1 MKLEKEILDDIFKLE
16 TQLHYTIDSEE
27 RRAMA
32 MYEFV
37 RGMKKIYEI
46 RKKTQELEEQWNK
59 QQ

>member
-1 MKLEKEILDDIFKLE
+1 MKLEKEILDEIFKLE

-37 RGMKKIYEI
+37 RGIKKIYEI
-46 RKKTQELEEQWNK
+46 RKKTQELEEQ
-59 QQ
+59 